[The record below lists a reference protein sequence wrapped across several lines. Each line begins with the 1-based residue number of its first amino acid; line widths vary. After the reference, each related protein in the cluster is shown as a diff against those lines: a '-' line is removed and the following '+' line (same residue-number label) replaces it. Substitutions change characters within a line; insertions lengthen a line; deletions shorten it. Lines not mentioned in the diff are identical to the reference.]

1 MARLGLNASLFAFL
15 ITLLSGVGSH
25 GVSAQDIDPAAAAA
39 NAAAAA
45 EAREEADAEG
55 ETETEAEAEP
65 APDAAPAPA
74 AEEVAPSE
82 GAPPDLSPE
91 GAAAAANGETTPE
104 APASTPDAPNGE
116 ADVPAPPRD
125 VVAPPVEAPAP
136 IENRLRLVAVD
147 SATYGIDAVVG
158 QFVDRT
164 IRELGAEMGYEL
176 VPRAATVAAAQRLRM
191 PYPPAPADLWRATYV
206 ARAHRGIFAKV
217 WAHEGRYV
225 TEVMVASVDGG
236 GPFFARAT
244 SGNEDLGEAVTRLI
258 RETLPL
264 ATQWDAA
271 AAQQHAQGQA
281 QPSRAPVMLPPM
293 AAPQTRLR
301 RLPAV
306 RRRSTRPTRRF
317 DIALQT
323 EAAFGV
329 GSDFFY
335 NHLFG
340 ARLGFRI
347 TTNSMLGLYVGYA
360 NLRGR
365 DGRAGNMLMYL
376 QYEQRLRPSGRSDIS
391 IPLRAA
397 IGYVP
402 FNGPFFRLA
411 AGINIPLSSRVEIAF
426 DILNPT
432 FWILPNSTAV
442 SFDVAAEMIFRL

>member
-1 MARLGLNASLFAFL
+1 MSALALALCWSAASHVAR
-15 ITLLSGVGSH
+15 
-25 GVSAQDIDPAAAAA
+25 AQDIDPAAAAA

-45 EAREEADAEG
+45 EERAREEAEEEG
-55 ETETEAEAEP
+55 EAEAE
-65 APDAAPAPA
+65 AAPEEAPTPPA
-74 AEEVAPSE
+74 AAPEE
-82 GAPPDLSPE
+82 
-91 GAAAAANGETTPE
+91 
-104 APASTPDAPNGE
+104 TPDATLETETAEATPETTAETTEAAGE
-116 ADVPAPPRD
+116 TSETENTEGAVPAVPGPA
-125 VVAPPVEAPAP
+125 VPGPAVPGPAEAAEA

-158 QFVDRT
+158 QYVDRT
-164 IRELGAEMGYEL
+164 IREVATEMGYEV

-225 TEVMVASVDGG
+225 TEVTVASVDGG
-236 GPFFARAT
+236 GPFFARGT
-244 SGNEDLGEAVTRLI
+244 SGNEDLGEVVTRLV

-271 AAQQHAQGQA
+271 AAEQHARGQA
-281 QPSRAPVMLPPM
+281 QPQQPVTP
-293 AAPQTRLR
+293 AQTFTPRPRLR
-301 RLPAV
+301 RLPAI

-347 TTNSMLGLYVGYA
+347 TTNSMLGLYFGYA

-376 QYEQRLRPSGRSDIS
+376 QYEHRLRPSMRSDFS
-391 IPLRAA
+391 IPIRAA

-402 FNGPFFRLA
+402 FNGPYFRLA
-411 AGINIPLSSRVEIAF
+411 AGVNIPLSSRVEIAF

-432 FWILPNSTAV
+432 FWLLPNSTAV

>member
-1 MARLGLNASLFAFL
+1 M
-15 ITLLSGVGSH
+15 
-25 GVSAQDIDPAAAAA
+25 VSAQDIDPAAAAA

-45 EAREEADAEG
+45 EEREREEREAETNPAPDEPTETPEATTPPAAAVEG
-55 ETETEAEAEP
+55 ETEE
-65 APDAAPAPA
+65 AAPATDA
-74 AEEVAPSE
+74 ADAPT
-82 GAPPDLSPE
+82 GA
-91 GAAAAANGETTPE
+91 PE
-104 APASTPDAPNGE
+104 APVEPPPPHE
-116 ADVPAPPRD
+116 AEVPAVEPPA
-125 VVAPPVEAPAP
+125 VEPPTNAIA
-136 IENRLRLVAVD
+136 NRLRLVAVD

-164 IRELGAEMGYEL
+164 VREVATEMGYEV
-176 VPRAATVAAAQRLRM
+176 VPREATVAAAQRLRM

-225 TEVMVASVDGG
+225 TEVTVASVDGG
-236 GPFFARAT
+236 GPFFARGT
-244 SGNEDLGEAVTRLI
+244 SGNEDLGEVVTRLV

-271 AAQQHAQGQA
+271 AAEAHARGQA
-281 QPSRAPVMLPPM
+281 QPQQPVTPP
-293 AAPQTRLR
+293 PVFTPRPRLR

-317 DIALQT
+317 DLALQT

-347 TTNSMLGLYVGYA
+347 TTNSILGLYFGYA

-365 DGRAGNMLMYL
+365 DGRTGNVLMYL
-376 QYEQRLRPSGRSDIS
+376 QYEHRLRPSSRSDFS
-391 IPLRAA
+391 IPIRAA

-402 FNGPFFRLA
+402 FNGPYFRLA
-411 AGINIPLSSRVEIAF
+411 AGVNIPLSSRVEIAF

-432 FWILPNSTAV
+432 FWLLPNSTAV
-442 SFDVAAEMIFRL
+442 SFDVAAEMVFRL